1 MPIKRKPRVVTKE
14 GEGNLYVIYEN
25 EQDEMKLHIGTLL
38 TSVDKLDHVLY
49 VDVIPLGHLVTRKLD
64 WKNSHIS
71 SIGMEDVKG
80 ISSSVGAIELAYAE
94 YFI

>member
-1 MPIKRKPRVVTKE
+1 MPRKRKPRVVTKE
-14 GEGNLYVIYEN
+14 DEGNLYVVYEN
-25 EQDEMKLHIGTLL
+25 DQDEMKLHIGILL

-49 VDVIPLGHLVTRKLD
+49 IDVIPMGNISTREMD

-80 ISSSVGAIELAYAE
+80 ISSSVGAIELAYSE